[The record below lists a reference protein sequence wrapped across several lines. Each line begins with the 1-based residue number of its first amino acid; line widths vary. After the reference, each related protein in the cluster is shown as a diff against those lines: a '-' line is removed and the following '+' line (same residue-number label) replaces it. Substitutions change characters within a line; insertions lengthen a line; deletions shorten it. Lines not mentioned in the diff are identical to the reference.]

1 MPKTGAYPITLFQ
14 RLQMRPLRRRAPD
27 LGVPLDTVA
36 GETNQMRQLRWRT
49 SPSQSGVRGEGGGHE
64 RGKTGIGRL
73 PCISLYS
80 VALP

>member
-1 MPKTGAYPITLFQ
+1 MPKTGANPITLLQ
-14 RLQMRPLRRRAPD
+14 RLQMRPLCRRAPD

-36 GETNQMRQLRWRT
+36 GETNQMRQLQT
-49 SPSQSGVRGEGGGHE
+49 SPSQSGVRGEGGGDE

-80 VALP
+80 VELP